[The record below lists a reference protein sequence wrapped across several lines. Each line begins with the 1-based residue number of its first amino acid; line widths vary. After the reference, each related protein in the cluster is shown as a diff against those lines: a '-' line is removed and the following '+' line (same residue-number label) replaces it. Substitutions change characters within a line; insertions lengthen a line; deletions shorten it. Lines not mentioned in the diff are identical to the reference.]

1 MERRSPYTHPATL
14 ATRQKSQAHP
24 HSPQAGSDFPR
35 APYFPAN
42 PYLAKKPA
50 EKHPHPKA
58 RIWSLVPHLHR
69 NLRPLIAAAL
79 VLLLAV
85 GVLICATSAH
95 RDSQGAWIS
104 DPASQ
109 WRLGTVPHLYQTDP
123 AWSQKP
129 YAGATIGTS
138 GCGPTC
144 LSAVYI
150 ALTGNTNFT
159 PVDAAALATR
169 DGHIIDG
176 LTAWTLMDA
185 GAATLGLTSHTIP
198 ADPHAVQQ
206 ELSCGHPLIASM
218 GPGDF
223 TSSGHFIVFASID
236 DAGQLRVMDPNSEP
250 RSQQS
255 WDLERTLSQVRGLW
269 SFSAAG

>member
-58 RIWSLVPHLHR
+58 RIWSLVPRLRR
-69 NLRPLIAAAL
+69 NLRPLIAAVL

-85 GVLICATSAH
+85 GVLSCATSAL

-138 GCGPTC
+138 GCGPT
-144 LSAVYI
+144 
-150 ALTGNTNFT
+150 
-159 PVDAAALATR
+159 
-169 DGHIIDG
+169 
-176 LTAWTLMDA
+176 AWTLMDA
-185 GAATLGLTSHTIP
+185 GAATLGLTPHTIP

-269 SFSAAG
+269 SFSATG